1 MTEDEGK
8 LALPASSY
16 DVLAKILHAYALC
29 GDTPV
34 SLDAVAGKAGMHKTQ
49 VSANNGF
56 LVSLGLLSSGKSKSL
71 TAIGKKLAIAIGNE
85 LDEDAA
91 LEWRRALLEAPS
103 AKGIIDMIR
112 VQKGIPSS
120 ALAGRIASTLGLP
133 GGAGT
138 TTGVNSLIE
147 ILMKSGVIEE
157 TDGKFHLTPSAA
169 EASTTG
175 SSPEKITGTKPP
187 GGEAVEAR
195 NANADKA
202 KPAAQDSGSGAQTF
216 PIPIHV
222 NIELHLPASSE
233 QTVYDALF
241 KSIREN
247 LLNSK

>member
-16 DVLAKILHAYALC
+16 DMLAKILHAYALC

-49 VSANNGF
+49 VSSNNGF

-103 AKGIIDMIR
+103 AKSIIDMIR
-112 VQKGIPSS
+112 VQKEIPNS

-147 ILMKSGVIEE
+147 ILTKSGVIEE
-157 TDGKFHLTPSAA
+157 TDGKFHLTQAA
-169 EASTTG
+169 AGANATSP
-175 SSPEKITGTKPP
+175 SPEKTSGTKPP
-187 GGEAVEAR
+187 GGAAVEVH
-195 NANADKA
+195 NDNSDKA
-202 KPAAQDSGSGAQTF
+202 KPAAQDTNGAQTF
-216 PIPIHV
+216 AIPIHV